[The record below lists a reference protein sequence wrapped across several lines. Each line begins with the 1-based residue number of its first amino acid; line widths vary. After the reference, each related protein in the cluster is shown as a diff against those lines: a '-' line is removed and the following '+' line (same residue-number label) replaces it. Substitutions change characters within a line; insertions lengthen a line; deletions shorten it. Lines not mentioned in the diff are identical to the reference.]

1 MLATR
6 FRKLWLPI
14 VRKNGQGFS
23 LIEIL
28 MGTVVFLG
36 IGLAA
41 FRIYNKVVTKATFT
55 QQQTKF
61 TRGQK
66 QFFEAFRH
74 QVENTIQIP
83 NASATVL
90 AATRPVAC
98 SNVDGI
104 TDVAW
109 GLIPLPGYDVAA
121 LNAMAPL
128 SIIDPSL
135 AVVNETDHANDA
147 VTIVFTPEDSR
158 INYLAVDGAGAP
170 VSTIQASPN
179 DPVQLES
186 SNALQTGDFAIVA
199 DSTHRELIRITGL
212 TTVGPNVGI
221 RHNYT
226 TSIWNRQLNYNI
238 GGSQNS
244 SLGRPILYKVKVV
257 TYALDT
263 ATKNLMIDDHILDDN
278 FNPATKVFGTA
289 GLAYNWQVVAPNI
302 NKFQIEYKLSD
313 TFGNAV
319 TRTPQVGIPGDV
331 NSSCAI
337 VGAPS
342 DCDCANQL
350 GNPGLANIRT
360 NIEYME
366 PSSDPNTPP
375 TVAKQTIQQFDPAF
389 LKEPL
394 PNQSASTQCDTSNI
408 LYTTLADKV
417 TPNPVCNSATNPS
430 SFCFCSDRPC
440 DPLVQSCWVGTN
452 NTGGTGYGGGGSG

>member
-41 FRIYNKVVTKATFT
+41 FRIYNKVITKATFT

-83 NASATVL
+83 NAKATAL
-90 AATRPVAC
+90 QATRPVAC
-98 SNVDGI
+98 SNVGGI
-104 TDVAW
+104 TEVAW
-109 GLIPLPGYDVAA
+109 GLIPLPGYDMAA
-121 LNAMAPL
+121 VNAMAPL
-128 SIIDPSL
+128 GVIDPSL

-147 VTIVFTPEDSR
+147 ITVVFIPEDSR
-158 INYLAVDGAGAP
+158 INYLAVDGAGVP
-170 VSTIQASPN
+170 VSTIQGSPN

-186 SNALQTGDFAIVA
+186 STALQTGDFAIVA
-199 DSTHRELIRITGL
+199 DSTNRELIRITGL
-212 TTVGPNVGI
+212 TTVGGNVGI
-221 RHNYT
+221 RHSYT
-226 TSIWNRQLNYNI
+226 ASTWNRLMNYNI
-238 GGSQNS
+238 GGTQNS
-244 SLGRPILYKVKVV
+244 NLGRPILYKVKVA

-289 GLAYNWQVVAPNI
+289 GLAYNWQVIAPNI
-302 NKFQIEYKLSD
+302 NKFQIEYTLSP
-313 TFGNAV
+313 TFGGTV
-319 TRTPQVGIPGDV
+319 TRTPQVGIPGDD
-331 NSSCAI
+331 NKSCEVAN
-337 VGAPS
+337 PDT
-342 DCDCANQL
+342 DCGCANQL
-350 GNPGLANIRT
+350 GVPGLANIRT

-366 PSSDPNTPP
+366 PSADPNTPP
-375 TVAKQTIQQFDPAF
+375 TVAKQTIQQFDPVF

-394 PNQSASTQCDTSNI
+394 PDQDAEIQCQSNL
-408 LYTTLADKV
+408 LYTTMSDG
-417 TPNPVCNSATNPS
+417 TPNTACYNSATNPT

-440 DPLVQSCWVGTN
+440 VTDCWVGTN
-452 NTGGTGYGGGGSG
+452 TSGGTGYGGGGSG